1 MRIREVFR
9 KHRLTEEELLSL
21 DADGIM
27 DALDYDEE
35 LEGITN
41 TVQNHY
47 HCPQHSWYSLDVL
60 PYMDRNP
67 ANHNGSPHNHMLCH
81 MEA

>member
-27 DALDYDEE
+27 DALDYDKE
-35 LEGITN
+35 LEGITS
-41 TVQNHY
+41 TVQ
-47 HCPQHSWYSLDVL
+47 DITTGITIVL
-60 PYMDRNP
+60 SIL
-67 ANHNGSPHNHMLCH
+67 GIVSPFFHI
-81 MEA
+81 